1 MTRERHLAPVQFLFG
16 RLLTLAIHF
25 ERSLDRS
32 SHARLRRCRLNSRL
46 DAGLIATSLRQDGP
60 SDPRQLVGERN
71 CQNIVMQAPSCG
83 GEPRSK
89 TVPRPA
95 RRMEQN
101 GTGGPHLNKY
111 STGGHGKKTA
121 NKWGHFPTIDILF
134 VLKPNHRISKSI
146 WTLDNR
152 IVEYEEPSL
161 AYFDA
166 VEAYCDILLNL
177 FWPRAVG
184 GCATADDRFI
194 IEWLNN

>member
-1 MTRERHLAPVQFLFG
+1 MC
-16 RLLTLAIHF
+16 
-25 ERSLDRS
+25 SLDLGRIS
-32 SHARLRRCRLNSRL
+32 
-46 DAGLIATSLRQDGP
+46 
-60 SDPRQLVGERN
+60 
-71 CQNIVMQAPSCG
+71 
-83 GEPRSK
+83 
-89 TVPRPA
+89 
-95 RRMEQN
+95 
-101 GTGGPHLNKY
+101 GPHLNKY
-111 STGGHGKKTA
+111 STGGPGKKTA

-194 IEWLNN
+194 IEWLNNR